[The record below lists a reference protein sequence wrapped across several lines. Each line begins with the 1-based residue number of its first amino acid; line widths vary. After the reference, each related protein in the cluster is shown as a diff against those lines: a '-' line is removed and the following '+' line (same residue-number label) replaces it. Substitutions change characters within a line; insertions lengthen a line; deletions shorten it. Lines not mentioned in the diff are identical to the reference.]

1 MLFSLFVSVFILN
14 FSIDIFINNIKG
26 YLNNYL
32 NNYTQIALNNAIIE
46 ISNKYDYE
54 TSGFVRVNTSA
65 SGQTSY
71 IETDTISIN
80 EFKGKVT
87 NKIIENLKKQKEKH
101 VSFKILN
108 MLGNTYWMNKGPSV
122 KITVF
127 PIGNVKTDL
136 ISKFSQAGV
145 NQTMHE
151 LIMTAELEA
160 RVIFPL
166 GSIKKQGKANI
177 PISNTVIVGEVPDSY
192 VNVTS
197 DSESVRDDILQLAI
211 Q

>member
-1 MLFSLFVSVFILN
+1 MMLN
-14 FSIDIFINNIKG
+14 FSLDIFINNIRE
-26 YLNNYL
+26 YLNNFL
-32 NNYTQIALNNAIIE
+32 NNYTQTALNNAIIE
-46 ISNKYDYE
+46 VSKNYDYE

-71 IETDTISIN
+71 IETDTISVN

-87 NKIIENLKKQKEKH
+87 NRIIERLKKENAKE
-101 VSFKILN
+101 VNFKILN
-108 MLGNTYWMNKGPSV
+108 LLGNTYWMNKGPSI

-127 PIGNVKTDL
+127 PVGNVKTDL
-136 ISKFSQAGV
+136 TSKFSQAGV

-160 RVIFPL
+160 RIIFPL

-177 PISNTVIVGEVPDSY
+177 PISNTVIVGDVPDSY

-197 DSESVRDDILQLAI
+197 DSDALRDDILQLAI